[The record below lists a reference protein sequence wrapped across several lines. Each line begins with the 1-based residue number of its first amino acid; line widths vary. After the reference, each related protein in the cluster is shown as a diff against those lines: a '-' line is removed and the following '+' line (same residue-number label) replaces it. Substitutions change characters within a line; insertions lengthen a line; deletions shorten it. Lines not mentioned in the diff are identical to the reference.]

1 MKIQTVGPK
10 AKRPQKN
17 KNKIPTHP
25 MTMPL
30 VKRLLYLLLML
41 QLLLLVMLLHVIWR
55 LCHSDA
61 VPYVIQDGVVDWL
74 ADVLDRALLV
84 GWSNDLVLTVE
95 RLVGGQNPDLSPGHL
110 LLVDAHCLHNVVHLT
125 LHLT

>member
-1 MKIQTVGPK
+1 MKIQKVGPK
-10 AKRPQKN
+10 VKRPQKN

-30 VKRLLYLLLML
+30 KRQVKRLSYLLLML
-41 QLLLLVMLLHVIWR
+41 HLLLLVMLLHVIWR

-95 RLVGGQNPDLSPGHL
+95 RLVGR
-110 LLVDAHCLHNVVHLT
+110 
-125 LHLT
+125 